1 MRQMTE
7 EDLRHKIEDR
17 RKGYNVQ
24 QNWGSGVG
32 QSSGLAMKC
41 FNCNDYGHH
50 HSTCKKPPFCYSC
63 RESGHKSNQCPLM
76 KSNKGLRLC
85 AYGMPGQIFYALD
98 LPEPKAEAKPEI
110 EGPIR
115 AIVSILE
122 GRGTKFRVKT
132 ELQYLMDSNW
142 DWDVKR
148 ISGSEFLVNLPS
160 KVALNLLIKMK
171 KSSLSHLTLWL
182 WLRSQIWIRRCFR
195 FFSLCGLELLA
206 FQNLLEL
213 SLLLWSLPG
222 WWVIQRRCMYR
233 LCNGKR
239 CG

>member
-1 MRQMTE
+1 
-7 EDLRHKIEDR
+7 
-17 RKGYNVQ
+17 
-24 QNWGSGVG
+24 
-32 QSSGLAMKC
+32 
-41 FNCNDYGHH
+41 
-50 HSTCKKPPFCYSC
+50 
-63 RESGHKSNQCPLM
+63 
-76 KSNKGLRLC
+76 
-85 AYGMPGQIFYALD
+85 MPSQIFYALD
-98 LPEPKAEAKPEI
+98 LPEPKVEAKPET
-110 EGPIR
+110 EGRIR
-115 AIVSILE
+115 AIVLILE

-171 KSSLSHLTLWL
+171 KSSLSRLTLWL
-182 WLRSQIWIRRCFR
+182 WLRSQIWIWRCFR

-222 WWVIQRRCMYR
+222 WWLIQRRCIYH
-233 LCNGKR
+233 LCSGKR